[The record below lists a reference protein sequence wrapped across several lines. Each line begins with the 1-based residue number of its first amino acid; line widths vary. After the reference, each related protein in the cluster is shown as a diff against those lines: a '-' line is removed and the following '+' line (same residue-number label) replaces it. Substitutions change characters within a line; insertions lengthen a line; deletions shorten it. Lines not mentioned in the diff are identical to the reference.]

1 MLSNLAFKKIETLAV
16 DIIAQSEIT
25 KPPIP
30 VEQIAK
36 KLGVVVAEL
45 EIGEDIS
52 GMLVISEGK
61 AVIGVN
67 SVDTSYRKRFA
78 IAHELG
84 HFCLHKDKNQ
94 LFLDKDFLVK
104 WRNPESN
111 SNYTAEEVMRE
122 QEANAFAASLLM
134 PKLFIEKMMAMEAL
148 KRLNENDL
156 FTELA
161 NLFEVSIPAIAFRMT
176 NINYYYV

>member
-1 MLSNLAFKKIETLAV
+1 MLSNLAFKRIENLAL
-16 DIIAQSEIT
+16 DIIAQSKIT

-30 VEQIAK
+30 VDQVAQK
-36 KLGVVVAEL
+36 AGVVVTEL

-52 GMLVISEGK
+52 GMLVISEGG
-61 AVIGVN
+61 AVIGIN
-67 SVDTSYRKRFA
+67 SIDVAYRKRFA

-84 HFCLHKDKNQ
+84 HFFLHKDKNQ

-104 WRNPESN
+104 WRNPNSN
-111 SNYTAEEVMRE
+111 SNYTAEEVVQE
-122 QEANAFAASLLM
+122 QEANAFAASLLI
-134 PKLFIEKMMAMEAL
+134 PKSYIEIAMATRQF
-148 KRLNENDL
+148 KNLNENDL

-161 NLFEVSIPAIAFRMT
+161 KLFAVSIPAIAFRMT